1 MQRIPLALAL
11 ITATTGLSAVAE
23 PALASVDPSIT
34 VSPKRLTLGETATIR
49 GTSWVVGAGCAK
61 TVSVR
66 IRGSGW
72 SAPVGRA
79 RVDASTG
86 GIRLR
91 FTPPQSKFPAGR
103 TTLVATQKCPEGQG
117 GDYVRKVKLTLVE

>member
-1 MQRIPLALAL
+1 MKRIPLAIALVTTAAGLLA
-11 ITATTGLSAVAE
+11 G
-23 PALASVDPSIT
+23 PALASVDPSIM

-49 GTSWVVGAGCAK
+49 GTSWVVGAGCAR

-66 IRGSGW
+66 IKGSDW

-86 GIRLR
+86 GIKLT
-91 FTPPQSKFPAGR
+91 FTPPESKFPTGK
-103 TTLVATQKCPEGQG
+103 TTLIARQTCPEDQG
-117 GDYVRKVKLTLVE
+117 GTLVRKAKLTLVD